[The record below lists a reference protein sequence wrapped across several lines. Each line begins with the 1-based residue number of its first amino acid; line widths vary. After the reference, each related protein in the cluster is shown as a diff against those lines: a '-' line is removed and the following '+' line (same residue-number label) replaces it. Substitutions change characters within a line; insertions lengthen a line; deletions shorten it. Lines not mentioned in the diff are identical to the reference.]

1 MRIALAQINFTVGD
15 IDGNAEKIV
24 GALAH
29 GRERG
34 ARLVVFSELS
44 LTGYPPRD
52 LLLKSDFVK
61 AQLRA
66 LDRVRR
72 ACTHIAA
79 VVGFAEPNPGEGRP
93 LFNAA
98 ALIDNARLVRVARKS
113 LLPFYDVFDEERYF
127 ERGRPNA
134 VASVNGDKLGLS
146 ICEDA
151 WNDKE
156 YWSKRKYALDPM
168 AELSKKGAKIHVN
181 ISASPYW
188 MNKGAIRQDML
199 GSIAKRRR
207 APLVFV
213 NQVGGND
220 DLVFDGRSCA
230 FDAKGR
236 LLARAAAFAEDFVVV
251 DLDEGPG
258 DIRPQPA
265 YETAAVWDAL
275 VLGLRDYVRKCGF
288 TDVVLGLSGGVDSS
302 LVAAI
307 AVEALGADR
316 VHGVLMPSRFTSNA
330 SNEDAAVMADAMGI
344 DARTIPIEGPFKA
357 YLEALTPAFDGRPP
371 DVTEENLQARIRGAT
386 LMALSNKFGW
396 LVLTTGNKSEL
407 ATGYCT
413 LYGDMCGG
421 LAVISDIPKMLV
433 YALTRHANR
442 EKPLVP
448 ERVFT
453 KAPTAELRPNQ
464 TDQDSLPPYDV
475 LDAIL
480 AQYVER
486 DEDPAKIVKRGFDPE
501 TVAKVVKMVD
511 RNEYKRR
518 QMPPGLKVT
527 PRAFGAGRRLPIAQK
542 YRPESRVDAKT
553 ARTPRRRKK
562 D

>member
-1 MRIALAQINFTVGD
+1 MKIALAQINFTVGD
-15 IDGNAEKIV
+15 IPGNADRIV

-34 ARLVVFSELS
+34 ARCVVFSELS

-52 LLLKSDFVK
+52 LLLKQDFIR

-72 ACTHIAA
+72 ASRNIAA
-79 VVGFAEPNPGEGRP
+79 VVGFAQPNTGTGRP
-93 LFNAA
+93 LFNSA
-98 ALIDNARLVRVARKS
+98 ALLDNGRLVRVAHKS

-127 ERGRPNA
+127 ERGRPDG
-134 VASVNGDKLGLS
+134 VASIDGKKVGLS

-156 YWSKRKYALDPM
+156 YWSKRSYALDPM
-168 AELSKKGAKIHVN
+168 AELSRKGARTLVN

-188 MNKGAIRQDML
+188 MNKGALRQDML
-199 GSIAKRRR
+199 ASIAKRRK

-213 NQVGGND
+213 NQVGGHD
-220 DLVFDGRSCA
+220 DLIFDGRSCA

-236 LLARAAAFAEDFVVV
+236 LLARASAFAEDFIVV
-251 DLDEGPG
+251 DLEEGPG
-258 DIRPQPA
+258 LIRPQPA
-265 YETAAVWDAL
+265 KETAAVWDAL

-288 TDVVLGLSGGVDSS
+288 TEVVLGLSGGIDSS

-316 VHGVLMPSRFTSNA
+316 VHGVLMPSRFTSDA
-330 SNEDAAVMADAMGI
+330 SNEDAALMAKAMRV
-344 DARTIPIEGPFKA
+344 DARTIPIEGPFNA
-357 YLEALTPAFDGRPP
+357 YLDALSPAFAGRAP

-421 LAVISDIPKMLV
+421 LAVISDVPKMLV
-433 YALTRHANR
+433 YELSRHANR
-442 EKPLVP
+442 AKVLIP

-453 KAPTAELRPNQ
+453 KAPTAELRANQ
-464 TDQDSLPPYDV
+464 TDQDSLPPYPV

-480 AQYVER
+480 ARYVER

-501 TVAKVVKMVD
+501 TVAKVVKLVD

-542 YRPESRVDAKT
+542 YRPELRVETKP

>member
-1 MRIALAQINFTVGD
+1 
-15 IDGNAEKIV
+15 
-24 GALAH
+24 
-29 GRERG
+29 
-34 ARLVVFSELS
+34 
-44 LTGYPPRD
+44 
-52 LLLKSDFVK
+52 
-61 AQLRA
+61 
-66 LDRVRR
+66 
-72 ACTHIAA
+72 
-79 VVGFAEPNPGEGRP
+79 
-93 LFNAA
+93 
-98 ALIDNARLVRVARKS
+98 
-113 LLPFYDVFDEERYF
+113 
-127 ERGRPNA
+127 
-134 VASVNGDKLGLS
+134 
-146 ICEDA
+146 
-151 WNDKE
+151 
-156 YWSKRKYALDPM
+156 M
-168 AELSKKGAKIHVN
+168 AELSKKGARIHVN

-220 DLVFDGRSCA
+220 DLIFDGRSCA

-251 DLDEGPG
+251 DLEEGPG
-258 DIRPQPA
+258 DIRPLPA
-265 YETAAVWDAL
+265 NETAAVWDAL
-275 VLGLRDYVRKCGF
+275 VVGLRDYVRKCGF

-316 VHGVLMPSRFTSNA
+316 VHGVLMPSRYTSGA
-330 SNEDAAVMADAMGI
+330 SNEDAAAMADAMRI
-344 DARTIPIEGPFKA
+344 DVRTIAIEGPFKA

-396 LVLTTGNKSEL
+396 LVMTTGNKSEL

-421 LAVISDIPKMLV
+421 LAVISDIPKTLV

-480 AQYVER
+480 ARYVER
-486 DEDPAKIVKRGFDPE
+486 DEDPARIVKRGFDAE

-542 YRPESRVDAKT
+542 YHPEARVDAKT

>member
-15 IDGNAEKIV
+15 IDGNADRII

-34 ARLVVFSELS
+34 ARLVVFSELA

-52 LLLKSDFVK
+52 LLLKQDFVK

-66 LDRVRR
+66 LERVRR
-72 ACTHIAA
+72 ASKHIAA
-79 VVGFAEPNPGEGRP
+79 VVGFAQPNKGTGRP

-98 ALIDNARLVRVARKS
+98 ALFDNGRLVRVARKS

-127 ERGRPNA
+127 ERGRPDG
-134 VASVNGDKLGLS
+134 VATIDGAKLGIS

-151 WNDKE
+151 WNDKA
-156 YWSKRKYALDPM
+156 YWRRRNYALDPI
-168 AELSKKGAKIHVN
+168 AALSKKGAKILVN
-181 ISASPYW
+181 TSASPYW
-188 MNKGAIRQDML
+188 TDKGAIRQKML
-199 GSIAKRRR
+199 ASIAKHRR

-220 DLVFDGRSCA
+220 DLIFDGRSCA

-251 DLDEGPG
+251 DLDAPPG
-258 DIRPQPA
+258 EIRRQPA
-265 YETAAVWDAL
+265 NETAAVWEAL

-307 AVEALGADR
+307 AVEALGKDR
-316 VHGVLMPSRFTSNA
+316 VHGVLMPSRFTSDA
-330 SNEDAAVMADAMGI
+330 SNEDADVMAKALGI
-344 DARTIPIEGPFKA
+344 EARTIPIEGPFKA
-357 YLEALTPAFDGRPP
+357 YLEALTPAFAGRAA

-442 EKPLVP
+442 EKAVVP

-453 KAPTAELRPNQ
+453 KAPTAELRANQ

-480 AQYVER
+480 DRYVTN
-486 DEDPAKIVKRGFDPE
+486 DEDPAKIVKRGFDAA
-501 TVAKVVKMVD
+501 TVAKVVRMVD

-527 PRAFGAGRRLPIAQK
+527 PRAFGQGRRLPVAQS
-542 YRPESRVDAKT
+542 YHPELRAGAPA
-553 ARTPRRRKK
+553 ARKRKK
-562 D
+562 S